1 MCCLTLEPS
10 LLESST
16 AIRCCC
22 CAACFTT
29 FSELL
34 CPCSKFWQ
42 WQLGWLLF
50 ITGNIINFVSFGEQR
65 AVLAAMPA
73 AVLPECSQGCPA
85 AGYAAQSLLAAIG
98 SVQFVSNLVFAATV
112 LKDTIPPRIVFATA
126 LIVAGD
132 LLLVVFG
139 SKESPEFTAWE
150 LAALYRAPGMVL
162 YMSLAFGFG
171 GFTHLAAPPSGHHDD
186 AMCTMAAEHH
196 AG

>member
-1 MCCLTLEPS
+1 MSSELCWLLGRLQCCLDAS
-10 LLESST
+10 IWSH
-16 AIRCCC
+16 
-22 CAACFTT
+22 
-29 FSELL
+29 
-34 CPCSKFWQ
+34 
-42 WQLGWLLF
+42 
-50 ITGNIINFVSFGEQR
+50 SF
-65 AVLAAMPA
+65 
-73 AVLPECSQGCPA
+73 PA

-132 LLLVVFG
+132 LVLVVFG
-139 SKESPEFTAWE
+139 SKESPEFTARE

-171 GFTHLAAPPSGHHDD
+171 GLAHITATPSGHHVD
-186 AMCTMAAEHH
+186 ARCTMAAQRR